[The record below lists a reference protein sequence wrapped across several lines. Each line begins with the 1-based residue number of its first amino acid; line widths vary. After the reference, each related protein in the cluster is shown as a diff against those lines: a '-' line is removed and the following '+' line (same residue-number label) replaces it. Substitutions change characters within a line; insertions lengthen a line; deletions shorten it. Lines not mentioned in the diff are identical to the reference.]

1 MPRHPPRRPNNG
13 PAKLPH
19 AGARSGTV
27 CGPSR
32 TSRAGAHIRGIPP
45 IIPSF
50 LHSFGIRSNGGK
62 FFIAARPFGRFLC
75 VPGCGVWTG
84 RTRSCVLTGRSVQA
98 LPAGPFKPGP
108 ARSDGRCVRPGFRG
122 RPVCPVRAARA
133 SGVRGRPVCPVR
145 AARASGV
152 RGRRGLEAVQALP
165 AGLCK
170 PDRPGSRPRVVAGV
184 IRRCGRS
191 GRRRR
196 W

>member
-1 MPRHPPRRPNNG
+1 MPGGLFSELFPIALCRTRRPF
-13 PAKLPH
+13 
-19 AGARSGTV
+19 V
-27 CGPSR
+27 
-32 TSRAGAHIRGIPP
+32 
-45 IIPSF
+45 
-50 LHSFGIRSNGGK
+50 
-62 FFIAARPFGRFLC
+62 RFLS

-122 RPVCPVRAARA
+122 WPVCPVRAARA
-133 SGVRGRPVCPVR
+133 SGVRGRPGLEAVQALPAGPFKPGPARSDGRCVRPGFRGWPVCPVR

-152 RGRRGLEAVQALP
+152 RGRPGLESVQALP
-165 AGLCK
+165 AGPCK
-170 PDRPGSRPRVVAGV
+170 PSRPRVVVVGV